1 MDIRGAVILFLIM
14 LPAYGLGYISGMM
27 NMRRNYLRLLR
38 QARLENTRQQRW
50 ARQNA
55 EHQRHIG
62 FAVGYREGQRQG

>member
-1 MDIRGAVILFLIM
+1 MDFQGLVILGLIVLPFFVIGYGCGM
-14 LPAYGLGYISGMM
+14 LH
-27 NMRRNYLRLLR
+27 MRANYLALLR
-38 QARLENTRQQRW
+38 QARIENTRQQRW